1 MKLYTSP
8 TSPYGRLVLLA
19 TLPRHELD
27 FAIAYTNPWE
37 NPAEIQ
43 ALNPFSQVPV
53 LQTDS
58 GTVISNSPFILDF
71 LLGHP
76 LRTAEQTATAAFA
89 FSLLDQ
95 LVKLFGLQKFKAE
108 NTPDHPL
115 TERARAAC
123 IRGLAAA
130 PQPTSRWVWPWC
142 LCNTAC
148 LICSP
153 TSAPPIKAHWHNSP
167 PAPMCAPCRR
177 KTWKPAPPPWRSC
190 GRAWFSHSR
199 IPVGTAISYLKL
211 NFLLRFFR

>member
-19 TLPRHELD
+19 ALPRHDLD

-37 NPAEIQ
+37 NPAELQ

-58 GTVISNSPFILDF
+58 GTVIGNSPFILDF

-108 NTPDHPL
+108 NTP
-115 TERARAAC
+115 R
-123 IRGLAAA
+123 
-130 PQPTSRWVWPWC
+130 
-142 LCNTAC
+142 
-148 LICSP
+148 
-153 TSAPPIKAHWHNSP
+153 P
-167 PAPMCAPCRR
+167 PAHRTRPCRLQPR
-177 KTWKPAPPPWRSC
+177 PGRRPAAGCRQQRCRPPC
-190 GRAWFSHSR
+190 AGHGLGVYA
-199 IPVGTAISYLKL
+199 IPPA
-211 NFLLRFFR
+211 

>member
-1 MKLYTSP
+1 MKFYTSP

-37 NPAEIQ
+37 NPAELQ

-108 NTPDHPL
+108 NTRSLNVPVPPAS
-115 TERARAAC
+115 EAWPPPRSWMPPAATSP
-123 IRGLAAA
+123 I
-130 PQPTSRWVWPWC
+130 SRWAWPWC
-142 LCNTAC
+142 SCNTAC
-148 LICSP
+148 PIYSL
-153 TSAPPIKAHWHNSP
+153 TSAPPTKTHWHNSP
-167 PAPMCAPCRR
+167 PAPTCAPCRR
-177 KTWKPAPPPWRSC
+177 KTWKPAPPPWHNC
-190 GRAWFSHSR
+190 GR
-199 IPVGTAISYLKL
+199 V
-211 NFLLRFFR
+211 